1 MGLGLRRLAAAG
13 AVLAA
18 VAVLGTRTTATAVD
32 SPSPWTVA
40 VGAPSLTLYPGTAAA
55 VPYDVHNSRSDT
67 RHLQGTV
74 VVVKGDG
81 VGVYDADTG
90 RYVDGCLVGW
100 FQVRSNDVPTGLD
113 VPNGASVHGTAVVAF
128 NDSGASQ
135 NACRAI
141 ALDVVVTAT

>member
-18 VAVLGTRTTATAVD
+18 VAILGTRTTATAVD

-40 VGAPSLTLYPGTAAA
+40 VGAPSLTLYPGTDAA
-55 VPYDVHNSRSDT
+55 VQYDVHNSRSGT

-81 VGVYDADTG
+81 VGVYDAGTG
-90 RYVDGCLVGW
+90 RYIDGCLAGW